1 MLISHTVLMHRG
13 LSPNV
18 KKVDITLMDIYVP
31 NNKAS
36 KYMANT
42 DRITRRNE

>member
-1 MLISHTVLMHRG
+1 MLISHTVLVHRG

-18 KKVDITLMDIYVP
+18 KKVDITLLDIYVP
-31 NNKAS
+31 NDKAS
-36 KYMANT
+36 KYMTNT